1 MESEDDDEDT
11 KLAKENA
18 KKKTPWAVFDLK
30 RDDEEAV
37 RAKQL
42 ADIDE
47 DGFQQSTFKSSR
59 GDRAGAE
66 KAGSS
71 SVGGASAH
79 DDAIFGGKV
88 KTEKPSE
95 DRASSVKEEPPAK
108 PLSIIEKVFE
118 VKLPDNM
125 AGVDLKGLLAHPS
138 LYEDP
143 KIKDARW
150 KKKWLEMR
158 RKKLEE
164 MKKGG
169 VNGAPSVGI
178 SIY

>member
-1 MESEDDDEDT
+1 M
-11 KLAKENA
+11 AKEKA

-30 RDDEEAV
+30 RDDEEAT

-59 GDRAGAE
+59 GDKSNVASGSE
-66 KAGSS
+66 GSGKKFGVTSS
-71 SVGGASAH
+71 SH
-79 DDAIFGGKV
+79 DDAIFGSKV
-88 KTEKPSE
+88 KTEALDNDDDDNKSTAIKQE
-95 DRASSVKEEPPAK
+95 SSKSSSK
-108 PLSIIEKVFE
+108 PLSLLERVFE
-118 VKLPDNM
+118 VKLPENM

-143 KIKDARW
+143 EIKDARW

-164 MKKGG
+164 MKSGG

-178 SIY
+178 SLF

>member
-1 MESEDDDEDT
+1 MESDDDEET
-11 KLAKENA
+11 KLAKEKA

-59 GDRAGAE
+59 SDRAGAE
-66 KAGSS
+66 NAGT
-71 SVGGASAH
+71 SVSAGASAH
-79 DDAIFGGKV
+79 DDAIFGSNKV
-88 KTEKPSE
+88 KIETPPA
-95 DRASSVKEEPPAK
+95 DAALPVKQEPPAK

-125 AGVDLKGLLAHPS
+125 KGVDLKGLLAHPS